1 MKAGVA
7 HKHKMGTGKVQ
18 GQDGMNLGGELWWL
32 VIRCFTIWHL
42 SLTCLLTMFA
52 GDKKQGKVVI
62 TMDGRPRIHRGLHRA
77 GAMVKLKMK
86 FNRINQLFT

>member
-7 HKHKMGTGKVQ
+7 HKHILSTGKVQ
-18 GQDGMNLGGELWWL
+18 DQDGMNLGELWWL
-32 VIRCFTIWHL
+32 VRRCFTIWHL

-52 GDKKQGKVVI
+52 GDKKQGKVMI
-62 TMDGRPRIHRGLHRA
+62 TMDGRSQIHRGLHRA

-86 FNRINQLFT
+86 FNRKNQLFT